1 MTPAAAGLM
10 ERVRFGEGGLVP
22 AVVQDATTG
31 RVLTLA
37 WMNGE
42 SLRRTIDEGQTWF
55 WSRSRQEL
63 WHKGATSGN
72 TQTVRAIRLDCD
84 GDALVI
90 LVDPAGPACH
100 TGEESCFHD
109 PLAGESPEPF
119 AAIAD
124 LARVIGDRAEAAD
137 PGSSYTARLLAKGID
152 TVCKKVG
159 EEATEVV
166 IAAKGQ
172 EHEAVARESAD
183 LLYHLAVLWQA
194 AGVDFGE
201 VVAVLEARRPRT
213 G

>member
-1 MTPAAAGLM
+1 MSPEAAAVL
-10 ERVRFGEGGLVP
+10 EDVRFNEEGLAP
-22 AVVQDATTG
+22 AIVQDATSG

-37 WMNGE
+37 WVNRE
-42 SLRRTIDEGQTWF
+42 SLERTLEERETWF
-55 WSRSRQEL
+55 WSRSRGEL

-72 TQTVRAIRLDCD
+72 IQLVRSVRLDCD
-84 GDALVI
+84 GDAVTI

-100 TGEESCFHD
+100 TGEETCFHTAMD
-109 PLAGESPEPF
+109 GAAPEPF
-119 AAIAD
+119 AVIAD
-124 LARVIGDRAEAAD
+124 LTRVIAARAEVAD
-137 PGSSYTARLLAKGID
+137 PNSSYTARLLDKGID

-166 IAAKGQ
+166 IAAKGR

-194 AGVDFGE
+194 AGVDFSE
-201 VVAVLEARRPRT
+201 VAAVLESRRAA